1 VTAAGA
7 EGRAGCCD
15 PGEASA
21 IIDAPRNRLRSVKAV
36 MATGCMRWYYLDML
50 VRGVC
55 HVYLAT
61 NLGFTIDVT
70 RAEHMLGRDQIA
82 QNFRRPRLAPEPAQL
97 QRHSFRVAQPGAQV
111 QVGAFSTRAA
121 VEITLWE
128 FGAATFRYDI
138 PVNHDLTELVALSDA
153 LWDHPQLL
161 ADARA
166 RATQLL
172 SALGNAVDKP
182 QVGERVE
189 DYVAFELRL
198 PADTAVSELWTSL
211 ASTTAS
217 ILRAEPAE
225 LSQEEIADA
234 LSMRCA
240 YLPNEVVLID
250 WFAALMVGDDMDD
263 ERLVIELSVAE
274 LLELRLLDEQLDHGI
289 DAAYGVLT
297 RKRGWLS
304 SLSTRAKDLALV
316 SQLQADAA
324 VMFEGADNALKLVG
338 DQYLARLYR
347 IVSERFH
354 LPQWDA
360 SIERK
365 LSVLDGI
372 YEKLAARA
380 SGRRVE
386 MLEIMIVVL
395 FAIDIVMP
403 FLPWHAAK

>member
-1 VTAAGA
+1 
-7 EGRAGCCD
+7 
-15 PGEASA
+15 
-21 IIDAPRNRLRSVKAV
+21 
-36 MATGCMRWYYLDML
+36 MQ

-61 NLGFTIDVT
+61 SLGFAIDVA

-82 QNFRRPRLAPEPAQL
+82 QHFRRPRLVPEPAQL
-97 QRHSFRVAQPGAQV
+97 QRRSFRVSQPGAEV
-111 QVGAFSTRAA
+111 EVGAFSTRAA

-128 FGAATFRYDI
+128 FGPATFRYDI
-138 PVNHDLTELVALSDA
+138 PVDHELTELIALSDA

-166 RATQLL
+166 RATALL

-182 QVGERVE
+182 NLGERVE

-198 PADTAVSELWTSL
+198 PSGMPVSELWTTS

-217 ILRAEPAE
+217 ILRAEPDA
-225 LSQEEIADA
+225 LSQEEITDA

-240 YLPNEVVLID
+240 YLPNEAVLID
-250 WFAALMVGDDMDD
+250 WFAALLVGDDMDD

-274 LLELRLLDEQLDHGI
+274 LLELRLLDEQLDRGI
-289 DAAYGVLT
+289 DAAYAALT
-297 RKRGWLS
+297 RKHSWLS
-304 SLSTRAKDLALV
+304 SLSTRAQDLALV
-316 SQLQADAA
+316 SQLQADSA

-347 IVSERFH
+347 IVSDRFH

-360 SIERK
+360 AIERK
-365 LSVLDGI
+365 LRVLDGI
-372 YEKLAARA
+372 YEKLAARGV
-380 SGRRVE
+380 GRRLE
-386 MLEIMIVVL
+386 ALEIMVVVL
-395 FAIDIVMP
+395 IAIDIVMP
-403 FLPWHAAK
+403 FLPWHSP